1 MDRLKQPEI
10 GQNWSKLTFPKKTNM
25 SRMKA
30 DIANLQKASESMF
43 NTKFTNSFNTRFT
56 LKCMHDMVIAYS

>member
-1 MDRLKQPEI
+1 
-10 GQNWSKLTFPKKTNM
+10 M

-30 DIANLQKASESMF
+30 DIANQQKASESMF